1 MATAND
7 LAWEQYLNL
16 RGLPLDGTSHHVL
29 ADDLRQVTGREP
41 RLLAKFDTPE
51 ELPRCLR
58 EAGYALL
65 PVRHGEYLLCRDD
78 PFCVLPD
85 DVRPVDESSELPFA
99 LDTAARGQ
107 GEPPYIDHAFNTRL
121 LHRFTGCRELF
132 LTVRGRE
139 RCGQF
144 SFSFGGETVEVDGV
158 QIEIDAG
165 YEGERDLILIE
176 AKIGQPRHLNVRQLY
191 YPWRHYRMVTRKTV
205 RPVVLSYDVAT
216 TRYAFA
222 ELTFATTE
230 DPTTW
235 QILHHAVY
243 RLHDAENRRLD
254 DLLDPAWQTRVD
266 LVPQADDLNKLVAV
280 LELIDSGQVTS
291 RELADAMVFD
301 ERQARYYREAA
312 VYLGLL
318 EESGRQPTANGRWL
332 LRASPR
338 QRRLGLAKAVVN
350 SWIVRDLARRHERID
365 RATIAAAISS
375 LSDGQGGQRFAQVT
389 ASRRAKTIEAWLRW
403 LAAEV
408 GCFRAD
414 GDGYRVS

>member
-7 LAWEQYLNL
+7 LAWEQYLSHRNL
-16 RGLPLDGTSHHVL
+16 SLDGSSHRVS
-29 ADDLRQVTGREP
+29 AEDLRRVTHREP

-65 PVRHGEYLLCRDD
+65 PIHHGEYLLCRDD
-78 PFCVLPD
+78 PFCVLPE
-85 DVRPVDESSELPFA
+85 DVPAVDQCSELPFP

-121 LHRFTGCRELF
+121 LHRFTGCRDLF

-139 RCGQF
+139 RCGRF
-144 SFSFGGETVEVDGV
+144 SFAFAGETIEVDGV

-176 AKIGQPRHLNVRQLY
+176 AKIGTPRHVNVRQVY
-191 YPWRHYRMVTRKTV
+191 YPWRHYRGLTKKTV
-205 RPVVLSYDVAT
+205 RPVILSYDVAT
-216 TRYAFA
+216 TRYALC

-235 QILHHAVY
+235 QVLHHAAY

-254 DLLDPAWQTRVD
+254 EVLDPAWQARGD
-266 LVPQADDLNKLVAV
+266 LVPQADDLNKLTAV
-280 LELIDSGQVTS
+280 LELVDAGQHTS
-291 RELADAMVFD
+291 RELADAMRFD

-318 EESGRQPTANGRWL
+318 EAGGRQPTSNGRWL
-332 LRASPR
+332 LRAGPR
-338 QRRLGLAKAVVN
+338 QRRMGLAKAVTN
-350 SWIVRDLARRHERID
+350 SWIVLELVRSRERFGRADIAEVIGTLA
-365 RATIAAAISS
+365 
-375 LSDGQGGQRFAQVT
+375 DGQGGQRFAPVT
-389 ASRRAKTIEAWLRW
+389 AMRRAKTIEAWLRW

-414 GDGYRVS
+414 GDEFVPG

>member
-7 LAWEQYLNL
+7 LAWEQYLAV
-16 RGLPLDGTSHHVL
+16 RGLVLDGRAIRVS
-29 ADDLRQVTGREP
+29 AEDLKRVTAREP

-51 ELPRCLR
+51 ELPRCFR
-58 EAGYALL
+58 DAGYALL

-78 PFCVLPD
+78 PFCVLPEES
-85 DVRPVDESSELPFA
+85 RAQDESSELPFP

-144 SFSFGGETVEVDGV
+144 SFAFGGQTVEVDGV
-158 QIEIDAG
+158 QIEVDAG

-176 AKIGQPRHLNVRQLY
+176 AKIGQPRHVNVRQLY
-191 YPWRHYRMVTRKTV
+191 YPWRHYRQVTRKTV

-216 TRYAFA
+216 TRYALT

-254 DLLDPAWQTRVD
+254 ELLDPAWQTRVD

-280 LELIDSGQVTS
+280 LELVDSGQATS
-291 RELADAMVFD
+291 RELADAMGFD

-318 EESGRQPTANGRWL
+318 DETGRHPTPNGRTL
-332 LRASPR
+332 LRSGPR
-338 QRRLGLAKAVVN
+338 QRRLGLAKAVLN
-350 SWIVRDLARRHERID
+350 SWIVRDLAAQHERID
-365 RATIAAAISS
+365 RATIAAVIGA
-375 LSDGQGGQRFAQVT
+375 LPDGRGGHRFAPVT
-389 ASRRAKTIEAWLRW
+389 AGRRAKTIEAWLRW

-414 GDGYRVS
+414 GNSFIVS

>member
-1 MATAND
+1 MPTAND
-7 LAWEQYLNL
+7 TAWEQYLTC
-16 RGLPLDGTSHHVL
+16 RGLLLDGRPHRVQ
-29 ADDLRQVTGREP
+29 AEDLRRVTNREP

-51 ELPRCLR
+51 ELPRCFR
-58 EAGYALL
+58 EAGYVLL

-78 PFCVLPD
+78 PFCSLPD
-85 DVRPVDESSELPFA
+85 DVPALDECSALPFP

-144 SFSFGGETVEVDGV
+144 SFTFGGETVHVDGV

-165 YEGERDLILIE
+165 YEGERDLVLLE

-191 YPWRHYRMVTRKTV
+191 YPWRHYRALTHKTV
-205 RPVVLSYDVAT
+205 RPVVLSYDMAT
-216 TRYAFA
+216 TRYHFW

-235 QILHHAVY
+235 QILRQAAY

-254 DLLDPAWQTRVD
+254 ELLDAAWQTRLE

-280 LELIDSGQVTS
+280 LEYIDTGLVTS
-291 RELADAMVFD
+291 GALADAMGFD

-318 EESGRQPTANGRWL
+318 EPTGLQPTANGRWL
-332 LRASPR
+332 LRAGPR
-338 QRRLGLAKAVVN
+338 Q
-350 SWIVRDLARRHERID
+350 
-365 RATIAAAISS
+365 
-375 LSDGQGGQRFAQVT
+375 
-389 ASRRAKTIEAWLRW
+389 RW

-408 GCFRAD
+408 GCFRVA
-414 GDGYRVS
+414 GDGFVVS